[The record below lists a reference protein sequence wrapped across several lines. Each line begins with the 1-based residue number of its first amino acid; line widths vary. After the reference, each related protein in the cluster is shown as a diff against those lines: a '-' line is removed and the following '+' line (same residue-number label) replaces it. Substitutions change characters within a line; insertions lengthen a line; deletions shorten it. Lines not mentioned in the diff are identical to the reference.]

1 MRRPDFPGASVRD
14 RRIPAVWRWSLVAD
28 NDIATGRLLG
38 RVLPPEGFRVGTVG
52 SAEAVL
58 ECVANNRPDVIVL
71 GGNLPDMTAF
81 DLIAR
86 LDASVGPP
94 LLMLMAGLK
103 EDVVNALNAGAG
115 DCMPKPFMVGEL
127 AARLRK
133 LVRRRMMNQGYLTSI
148 RTDTLDVDCV
158 LWRVRV
164 RGVEVRLSARE
175 HAVMRMLI
183 EDIGNVVSI
192 GDLLAR
198 IWDSRPVSTPW
209 PIRSVVQNLRRKLGL
224 GTGGAVRLLSVQQ
237 IGYRLVVS
245 GNAMAEVVA

>member
-1 MRRPDFPGASVRD
+1 MRRPDLPGASVRG

-28 NDIATGRLLG
+28 SDIATGRLLG
-38 RVLPPEGFRVGTVG
+38 RLLPTEGFRVGMVG

-58 ECVANNRPDVIVL
+58 ECVTKNRPDVIVL
-71 GGNLPDMTAF
+71 GGDLPDMTAF
-81 DLIAR
+81 ELIAR

-94 LLMLMAGLK
+94 LLMLIAGSK
-103 EDVVNALNAGAG
+103 DDMVKALNAGAG

-133 LVRRRMMNQGYLTSI
+133 LVRRRLMNQGFVTSI

-175 HAVMRMLI
+175 QAVMRMLI

-192 GDLLAR
+192 SDLLAQV
-198 IWDSRPVSTPW
+198 WGPRPRKAW
-209 PIRSVVQNLRRKLGL
+209 PIRPVVGNLRRKLGL
-224 GTGGAVRLLSVQQ
+224 GPDGPVRLLSVQQ
-237 IGYRLVVS
+237 VGYRLVAPAYATTGHS
-245 GNAMAEVVA
+245 A